1 MERLISASFC
11 FVLCSHELPKSEP
24 TCLLNRLEGDTLC
37 LEDKD
42 NGIPERGWESFL
54 EPLHGACAFSSRR
67 KQETGHP
74 IEEQGNVSTVEDAC
88 PARKRAGEE
97 LLCGLKTIAH
107 SNKIQERRMSNRQ
120 HVQNTSTYKLACA
133 QK

>member
-42 NGIPERGWESFL
+42 NGIPERVGSPSWSLCTVPVHSLQGESKRPVILSKNREMFQQWKMRAL
-54 EPLHGACAFSSRR
+54 LGREPVRNFF
-67 KQETGHP
+67 
-74 IEEQGNVSTVEDAC
+74 VV
-88 PARKRAGEE
+88 
-97 LLCGLKTIAH
+97 
-107 SNKIQERRMSNRQ
+107 
-120 HVQNTSTYKLACA
+120 
-133 QK
+133 